1 MSRARTLARSLVVA
15 FGCFSKVPMPRVEWD
30 RDSMRYA
37 MVFFPWVALAIG
49 LVLWGW
55 LALCRTASV
64 GVLLRAAGVALAP
77 VAVTGGIH
85 LDGLADVV
93 DAQSSHAE
101 LARKREILKDPHT
114 GAFAIVGVACYLV
127 AYLALASELDA
138 APATAALLAG
148 MHWQSRCLSGVATL
162 AFPRSTGQ
170 GMLAAFGASADKR
183 RSLAALVA
191 EWVAGVAAAA
201 WVSGAASAAMAA
213 GGVASLLWLRR
224 FAARQFG
231 GMSGDLAGFFLEVAE
246 LVMLA
251 CLVVATHLA

>member
-1 MSRARTLARSLVVA
+1 MSLARSLVVA
-15 FGCFSKVPMPRVEWD
+15 FACFSRIPMPRVEWD

-37 MVFFPWVALAIG
+37 MAFFPWVGLAIG

-55 LALCRTASV
+55 LALCRAASV

-127 AYLALASELDA
+127 AYLGLASELDA
-138 APATAALLAG
+138 TPAVAALLCG
-148 MHWQSRCLSGVATL
+148 LHWESRCLSGVATL
-162 AFPRSTGQ
+162 ALPRSSGK
-170 GMLAAFGASADKR
+170 GMLAAFGGSADKR
-183 RSLAALVA
+183 RSLVALVA
-191 EWVAGVAAAA
+191 EWAAGVAATAWAWPAA
-201 WVSGAASAAMAA
+201 AAAVAA
-213 GGVASLLWLRR
+213 GGVATLLWLRR